1 MSTKLKSV
9 RRMFRATS
17 AYVLSLVPQNVDA
30 ARMIGSV
37 RVVFYREVGPSSG
50 ALARSH
56 VKELRRSQVKSFRH
70 AADVCKML

>member
-17 AYVLSLVPQNVDA
+17 GYVLSLVPQNVDA
-30 ARMIGSV
+30 ARMNGSG
-37 RVVFYREVGPSSG
+37 RVVFYREVGPSTFV
-50 ALARSH
+50 LVRSY
-56 VKELRRSQVKSFRH
+56 VKELRRSHIKSFCH

>member
-1 MSTKLKSV
+1 
-9 RRMFRATS
+9 MFRATS

-30 ARMIGSV
+30 KRRIGSL
-37 RVVFYREVGPSSG
+37 RVVFYREVGPSTS

-56 VKELRRSQVKSFRH
+56 GKALRRSHVKSFRH